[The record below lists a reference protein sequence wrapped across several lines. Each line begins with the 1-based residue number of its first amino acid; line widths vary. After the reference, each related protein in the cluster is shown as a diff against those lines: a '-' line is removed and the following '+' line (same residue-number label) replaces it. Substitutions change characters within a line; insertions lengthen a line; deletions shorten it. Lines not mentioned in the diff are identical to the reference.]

1 MSLNIIILAAG
12 GGKRMHSALP
22 KVMHKVGGKSM
33 LEHVL
38 IAAQKL
44 KPKTLNVVV
53 NSEIENIKDSFEG
66 YKINWHNQLEQKG
79 TADAVKIVLPS
90 LQKKEKVLILYADTP
105 LIDFQLLE
113 KFINYMPESHVKVLT
128 VELDNPYGY
137 GRIIREQAKEEII
150 AKIIEESE
158 ADETQKNI
166 KECNTGIVFS
176 DVDILESLIN
186 EVKNDNS
193 RKEFYLTDIVSIA
206 NSKDLFVAPLLSKEC
221 NSLLGVNDKCQ
232 LENTEQIYQSNNRK
246 KFLEQGVTM
255 LDSRSVFFKGDVEI
269 GIDVEID
276 ANVIL
281 EGNVKL
287 GDNVKVR
294 SNTIIKDSVI
304 SNDTEIKPYSIVE
317 DSVIGNNCNIGPFA
331 RIRPNCNL
339 EENVGIG
346 NFVEVKASN
355 IKKNTKANHLTYLG
369 DSDIGENV
377 NVGAGVIT
385 CNYDGVNKHKTI
397 IKDNVFIGSDSQLIA
412 PIIVEEGVTI
422 AAGSTI
428 TDNSEKDSLLIARS
442 RQQEKKNWKK
452 IR

>member
-12 GGKRMHSALP
+12 KGKRMHSSLP

-38 IAAQKL
+38 ISAEKL
-44 KPKTLNVVV
+44 NPSSINVVL
-53 NSEIENIKDSFEG
+53 SPKIESIKKSFGG
-66 YKINWHNQLEQKG
+66 YDIVWHCQSEQKG

-90 LQKKEKVLILYADTP
+90 LKEDEKVLILYADTP
-105 LIDFQLLE
+105 LIDSNLLDR
-113 KFINYMPESHVKVLT
+113 FINYMPKSDVKVLT
-128 VELDNPYGY
+128 VNLEKPFGY
-137 GRIIREQAKEEII
+137 GRIIREQAEEEII
-150 AKIIEESE
+150 SKIIEETE
-158 ADETQKNI
+158 ADDLQKNI
-166 KECNTGIVFS
+166 KECNTGIIFS
-176 DVDILESLIN
+176 DVSTLNSLIS

-193 RKEFYLTDIVSIA
+193 KKEFYLTDIVSIA
-206 NSKDLFVAPLLSKEC
+206 NSKNMMVVPLLSKES
-221 NSLLGVNDKCQ
+221 NSLLGVNDKLQ
-232 LENTEQIYQSNNRK
+232 LEETEQIYQNTNRK
-246 KFLEQGVTM
+246 KFLRQGVTM
-255 LDSRSVFFKGDVEI
+255 LDSKSVFFKGDVEV
-269 GIDVEID
+269 GEDVEIE
-276 ANVIL
+276 ANVIF

-287 GDNVKVR
+287 GDQVQIK
-294 SNTIIKDSVI
+294 SNTIIKNSVI
-304 SNDTEIKPYSIVE
+304 CSGTEVKPYTIIE
-317 DSVIGNNCNIGPFA
+317 DSLVGKNCNIGPFA
-331 RIRPNCNL
+331 RIRPNSTL
-339 EENVGIG
+339 EESVGIG

-385 CNYDGVNKHKTI
+385 CNYDGVNKHKTV

-442 RQQEKKNWKK
+442 RQQEKKNWK
-452 IR
+452 R

>member
-12 GGKRMHSALP
+12 SGKRMHSALP
-22 KVMHKVGGKSM
+22 KVMHKVGGKPM

-38 IAAQKL
+38 ISAKKL
-44 KPKTLNVVV
+44 KPKTINVVV
-53 NSEIENIKDSFEG
+53 NPQIEKIKESFEG

-90 LQKKEKVLILYADTP
+90 LQEKEKVLILYADTP
-105 LIDFQLLE
+105 LIDSQLLE
-113 KFINYMPESHVKVLT
+113 KFINYMPKSNVKVLT
-128 VELDNPYGY
+128 VKLDNPYGY
-137 GRIIREQAKEEII
+137 GRIIREQAEDEIV

-176 DVDILESLIN
+176 DVNTLESLIS
-186 EVKNDNS
+186 EVKNNNS
-193 RKEFYLTDIVSIA
+193 KKEFYLTDIVSIA
-206 NSKDLFVAPLLSKEC
+206 NGKNLVVVPLLAKES

-232 LENTEQIYQSNNRK
+232 LENTEQIYQNNIRK
-246 KFLEQGVTM
+246 NFLQQGVTM
-255 LDSRSVFFKGDVEI
+255 LDSRSVFFKGDIEI
-269 GIDVEID
+269 GTDVELD

-287 GDNVKVR
+287 GNNVKV
-294 SNTIIKDSVI
+294 SANTIIKDSVI
-304 SNDTEIKPYSIVE
+304 SNNTEIKPYSIVE

>member
-12 GGKRMHSALP
+12 KGKRMHSSLP

-38 IAAQKL
+38 ISAKKL
-44 KPKTLNVVV
+44 NPSSINVVL
-53 NSEIENIKDSFEG
+53 SPKIESIKKSFGG
-66 YKINWHNQLEQKG
+66 YDIAWHTQSEQKG

-90 LQKKEKVLILYADTP
+90 LKEDEKVLILYADTP
-105 LIDFQLLE
+105 LIDSNLLD
-113 KFINYMPESHVKVLT
+113 KFINYMPKSDVKVLT
-128 VELDNPYGY
+128 VNLEKPFGY
-137 GRIIREQAKEEII
+137 GRIIREQAEEEII
-150 AKIIEESE
+150 SKIIEETE
-158 ADETQKNI
+158 ADDLQKNI
-166 KECNTGIVFS
+166 KECNTGIIFS
-176 DVDILESLIN
+176 DVSTLNSLIS

-193 RKEFYLTDIVSIA
+193 KKEFYLTDIVSIA
-206 NSKDLFVAPLLSKEC
+206 NLKNMMVVPLLSKES
-221 NSLLGVNDKCQ
+221 NSLLGVNDKLQ
-232 LENTEQIYQSNNRK
+232 LEETEQIYQNTNRK
-246 KFLEQGVTM
+246 KFLRQGVTM
-255 LDSRSVFFKGDVEI
+255 LDSKSVFFKGDVEV
-269 GIDVEID
+269 GEDVEIE
-276 ANVIL
+276 ANVIF

-287 GDNVKVR
+287 GDQVQIK
-294 SNTIIKDSVI
+294 SNTIIKNSVI
-304 SNDTEIKPYSIVE
+304 SSGTEVKPYTIIE
-317 DSVIGNNCNIGPFA
+317 DSLVGKNCNIGPFA
-331 RIRPNCNL
+331 RIRPNSTL
-339 EENVGIG
+339 EESVGIG

-385 CNYDGVNKHKTI
+385 CNYDGVNKHKTV

-442 RQQEKKNWKK
+442 RQQEKKNWK
-452 IR
+452 R

>member
-12 GGKRMHSALP
+12 KGKRMHSSLP

-38 IAAQKL
+38 ISAKKL
-44 KPKTLNVVV
+44 NPSSINVVL
-53 NSEIENIKDSFEG
+53 SPKIESIKKSFG
-66 YKINWHNQLEQKG
+66 SYDIVWHSQSEQKG

-90 LQKKEKVLILYADTP
+90 LKEDEKVLILYADTP
-105 LIDFQLLE
+105 LIDSNLLDR
-113 KFINYMPESHVKVLT
+113 FINYMPKSDVKVLT
-128 VELDNPYGY
+128 VNLEKPFGY
-137 GRIIREQAKEEII
+137 GRIIREQAEEEII
-150 AKIIEESE
+150 SKIIEETE
-158 ADETQKNI
+158 ADDLQKNI
-166 KECNTGIVFS
+166 KECNTGIIFS
-176 DVDILESLIN
+176 DVSTLNSLIS

-193 RKEFYLTDIVSIA
+193 KKEFYLTDIVSIA
-206 NSKDLFVAPLLSKEC
+206 NLKNMMVVPLLSKES
-221 NSLLGVNDKCQ
+221 NSLLGVNDKLQ
-232 LENTEQIYQSNNRK
+232 LEETEQIYQNTNRK
-246 KFLEQGVTM
+246 KFLRQGVTM
-255 LDSRSVFFKGDVEI
+255 LDSKSVFFKGDVEV
-269 GIDVEID
+269 GEDVEIE
-276 ANVIL
+276 ANVIF

-287 GDNVKVR
+287 GDQVQIK
-294 SNTIIKDSVI
+294 SNTIIKNSVI
-304 SNDTEIKPYSIVE
+304 SSGTEVKPYTIIE
-317 DSVIGNNCNIGPFA
+317 DSLVGKNCNIGPFA
-331 RIRPNCNL
+331 RIRPNSTL
-339 EENVGIG
+339 EESVGIG

-385 CNYDGVNKHKTI
+385 CNYDGVNKHKTV

-442 RQQEKKNWKK
+442 RQQEKKNWK
-452 IR
+452 R

>member
-12 GGKRMHSALP
+12 KGKRMHSSLP

-38 IAAQKL
+38 ISAKKL
-44 KPKTLNVVV
+44 NPSSINVVL
-53 NSEIENIKDSFEG
+53 SPKIESIKKSFGG
-66 YKINWHNQLEQKG
+66 YDIVWHSQSEQKG

-90 LQKKEKVLILYADTP
+90 LKEDEKVLILYADTP
-105 LIDFQLLE
+105 LIDSNLLDR
-113 KFINYMPESHVKVLT
+113 FINYMPKSDVKVLT
-128 VELDNPYGY
+128 VNLEKPFGY
-137 GRIIREQAKEEII
+137 GRIIREQAEEEII
-150 AKIIEESE
+150 SKIIEETE
-158 ADETQKNI
+158 ADDLQKNI
-166 KECNTGIVFS
+166 KECNTGIIFS
-176 DVDILESLIN
+176 DVSTLNSLIS

-193 RKEFYLTDIVSIA
+193 KKEFYLTDIVSIA
-206 NSKDLFVAPLLSKEC
+206 NLKNMMVVPLLSKES
-221 NSLLGVNDKCQ
+221 NSLLGVNDKLQ
-232 LENTEQIYQSNNRK
+232 LEETEQIYQNTNRK
-246 KFLEQGVTM
+246 KFLRQGVTM
-255 LDSRSVFFKGDVEI
+255 LDSKSVFFKGDVEV
-269 GIDVEID
+269 GEDVEIE
-276 ANVIL
+276 ANVIF

-287 GDNVKVR
+287 GDQVQIK
-294 SNTIIKDSVI
+294 SNTIIKNSVI
-304 SNDTEIKPYSIVE
+304 SSGTEVKPFTIIE
-317 DSVIGNNCNIGPFA
+317 DSLVGKNCNIGPFA
-331 RIRPNCNL
+331 RIRPNSTL
-339 EENVGIG
+339 EESVGIG

-385 CNYDGVNKHKTI
+385 CNYDGVNKHKTV

-442 RQQEKKNWKK
+442 RQQEKKNWK
-452 IR
+452 R